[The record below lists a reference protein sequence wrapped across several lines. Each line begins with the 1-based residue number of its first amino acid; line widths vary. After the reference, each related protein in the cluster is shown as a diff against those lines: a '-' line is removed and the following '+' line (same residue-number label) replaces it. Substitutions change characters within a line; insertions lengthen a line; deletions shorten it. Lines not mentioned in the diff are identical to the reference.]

1 MQEALQH
8 ATLPDKFD
16 FWRNMA
22 TMKSNYV
29 KFCQA
34 YEKRISQ
41 VLANDRVICVNEEDP
56 TTGRVT
62 GMITAWRK
70 GQTLA
75 RQAPTDEPLE
85 LQFLA
90 VDKQEYE
97 ELAKAFAAIQHAP
110 RTKPALE
117 SLKKQ
122 LVLEIKILL
131 GADLPWS
138 KPAAPPSKP
147 ATPTSTRSSPRR
159 PAPPAKIALERG
171 GSHDDAS
178 GSDAEKEGGSDAD
191 KEGAG
196 ERTGGGD
203 ADGETRNGDG
213 AGDSDGS
220 VAGDG
225 AARRGGGDAEAI
237 ESGRADGAGI
247 LGGGD
252 PGDIDPASGDGEGR
266 SSSRVLPVSAVTADD
281 FTTWSPANWG
291 TVPWNVFRQNL
302 DSADQASFLAATM
315 AFTDPALRRDHKA
328 MQSAISKKWDFVPKV
343 GDFERMISE
352 LLPDLSEGPQLWLTE
367 TLRLIK
373 QSKWVDSGTARPPPR
388 ASTAAA
394 RKSAGAG
401 KQSAAA
407 AAAAKPSAATGK
419 RHIAPN
425 DDGHLSKKPRPG
437 SSA

>member
-1 MQEALQH
+1 
-8 ATLPDKFD
+8 
-16 FWRNMA
+16 MA
-22 TMKSNYV
+22 SMKSNYV

-41 VLANDRVICVNEEDP
+41 VLANDRIICVNEEDP

-90 VDKQEYE
+90 VHKQEYE

-110 RTKPALE
+110 RTKSALE

-159 PAPPAKIALERG
+159 PVPPAKIALERG

-225 AARRGGGDAEAI
+225 A
-237 ESGRADGAGI
+237 GI

-291 TVPWNVFRQNL
+291 TSMECL
-302 DSADQASFLAATM
+302 QAEPRF
-315 AFTDPALRRDHKA
+315 
-328 MQSAISKKWDFVPKV
+328 
-343 GDFERMISE
+343 G
-352 LLPDLSEGPQLWLTE
+352 
-367 TLRLIK
+367 
-373 QSKWVDSGTARPPPR
+373 RP
-388 ASTAAA
+388 S
-394 RKSAGAG
+394 
-401 KQSAAA
+401 
-407 AAAAKPSAATGK
+407 
-419 RHIAPN
+419 
-425 DDGHLSKKPRPG
+425 
-437 SSA
+437 